1 MLLKL
6 PIKMS
11 AGLGLSL
18 IDRAVK
24 ESFAAR
30 CSSADLD
37 RVREYFSNLGPL
49 QCMYC
54 GSGNPTRWDHLH
66 AVSRGGD
73 TVPGN
78 LVPACQRCDDSKQAK
93 DIEEWANGKSKH
105 RPSLDRLPQ
114 IQAAITAYQAHFSHL
129 PSDFESK
136 LSAEQHAKY
145 LRFRKEID
153 SLRAHLRSEGLLK

>member
-24 ESFAAR
+24 EYFAAR

-37 RVREYFSNLGPL
+37 GVREYFSSLGPL
-49 QCMYC
+49 QCIYC
-54 GSGNPTRWDHLH
+54 GSDNPIRWDHLH
-66 AVSRGGD
+66 SVSRGGD

-78 LVPACQRCDDSKQAK
+78 LVPACQRCDDSKQNK
-93 DIEEWANGKSKH
+93 DIEEWANGKSKY

-114 IQAAITAYQAHFSHL
+114 IKAAIAAYQARFSHL
-129 PSDFESK
+129 PSEFASK
-136 LSAEQHAKY
+136 LSPDQHAKY
-145 LRFRKEID
+145 SRFRKEID
-153 SLRAHLRSEGLLK
+153 SLRAHLQSEGLLR

>member
-1 MLLKL
+1 MLPKL

-30 CSSADLD
+30 CSKSELEVIRD
-37 RVREYFSNLGPL
+37 YFLTQGPL
-49 QCMYC
+49 ECLYC
-54 GSGNPTRWDHLH
+54 GNATPTRWDHLH

-78 LVPACQRCDDSKQAK
+78 LVPACQRCDDSKQDK
-93 DIEEWANGKSKH
+93 DVDEWILGKSKH
-105 RPSLDRLPQ
+105 RPSIERLPL
-114 IQAAITAYQAHFSHL
+114 IQAKVKAYQTHFSHS
-129 PSDFESK
+129 PMEFESK
-136 LSAEQHAKY
+136 LSPEQRAKY
-145 LRFRKEID
+145 ERFRKEID
-153 SLRAHLRSEGLLK
+153 ALRTHLQSEGLLK